1 MKWPVIVL
9 ILVVLALFG
18 IGIAFDAI
26 LAPII
31 YLGIISIGVSL
42 GAVLELILSRK
53 NRKWLFR
60 PFYYGSLWKN
70 REMNLQDVISK
81 GRKYNGI

>member
-53 NRKWLFR
+53 NRK
-60 PFYYGSLWKN
+60 
-70 REMNLQDVISK
+70 
-81 GRKYNGI
+81 